1 MPSSQRL
8 LESAVPKLP
17 AVVSLLHYM
26 LRPTMSTRLLIPHPL
41 HSGHT
46 AVRCKEP
53 AAGDNG
59 ADGGDAG
66 ASYGG
71 GGSHGMETTTAGG
84 DDFPASGGGGDSF
97 ANAGGD
103 DGW

>member
-1 MPSSQRL
+1 MS
-8 LESAVPKLP
+8 ELP
-17 AVVSLLHYM
+17 AIVSSSHTILHTA
-26 LRPTMSTRLLIPHPL
+26 LSSSPNHIFHGLIQIANTTPPS
-41 HSGHT
+41 SGHT

-59 ADGGDAG
+59 DGADAGGD
-66 ASYGG
+66 YGG
-71 GGSHGMETTTAGG
+71 GSGGGMNTAMAGG
-84 DDFPASGGGGDSF
+84 GDFPTGGGGGDSF